1 MKMLR
6 YQGRKNTDEASR
18 MKCKRCKTQDVA
30 YQDEK
35 RRMQQIG
42 AVQDT
47 ALGVQY
53 IVNYEMITSFQL
65 FTLPA
70 PSESRLPLRKG
81 NKENY
86 Q

>member
-42 AVQDT
+42 ATTFAMTKKKVKKGHIKKGGGSINIE
-47 ALGVQY
+47 LGV
-53 IVNYEMITSFQL
+53 
-65 FTLPA
+65 
-70 PSESRLPLRKG
+70 KG
-81 NKENY
+81 K
-86 Q
+86 

>member
-42 AVQDT
+42 AGKSLTQKLCNGHLKVIMDL
-47 ALGVQY
+47 AGESDLR
-53 IVNYEMITSFQL
+53 NYVGI
-65 FTLPA
+65 
-70 PSESRLPLRKG
+70 
-81 NKENY
+81 
-86 Q
+86 

>member
-42 AVQDT
+42 AGEHDPPQSSDIPMT
-47 ALGVQY
+47 AEFYGDCDGG
-53 IVNYEMITSFQL
+53 TGG
-65 FTLPA
+65 T
-70 PSESRLPLRKG
+70 G
-81 NKENY
+81 NG
-86 Q
+86 QT